1 MISTQNFPNCNK
13 RFPQPSKE
21 VANVKTTR
29 KSVANAKQQKC
40 NTNNKTKEGKGG
52 KQKPNP
58 PPPPK
63 RKTPL

>member
-13 RFPQPSKE
+13 KFTQPSKE

-29 KSVANAKQQKC
+29 KSVANGKI
-40 NTNNKTKEGKGG
+40 KTKL
-52 KQKPNP
+52 P
-58 PPPPK
+58 PHPPK